1 MSNSSQSKTGLPR
14 FIVPGAIGLIVV
26 LLAVAVFLILPGST
40 SGKTAA
46 KQNAAVS
53 NKSVTAGSPA
63 KTDSQSSQVA
73 QTTTDGS
80 GSSTPAQAAAN
91 PASPPAFDITTRVG
105 QPPLDSEAHYLKWML
120 ANTPEKESYLKAK
133 WERAQAIVARKD
145 ATNPRI
151 VEAFLRAPR
160 EFFCRTYNMPRAYAD
175 AAMPIGFGQTISGPH
190 LVSHMTQALDPQ
202 PNQKVLEV
210 GTGSGYQS
218 SVLSELSNHVYTIEI
233 VKQLYE
239 ETNAIYTKW
248 SKDYP
253 EYNNIKRKNADG
265 YYGWPQYAPFDR
277 IIVTAG
283 IDHIPPDLLKQ
294 LAPGGIM
301 VIPVGP
307 PSGQTVLK
315 ITKEVAADGSV
326 TFKREDIYHGMRK
339 VIFVPFTSKNGIH
352 STATDSSQGK

>member
-1 MSNSSQSKTGLPR
+1 MNEPSQTKSGLVR
-14 FIVPGAIGLIVV
+14 ILVPGAIALIVA
-26 LLAVAVFLILPGST
+26 LLIVGIFLVLPGNSSRSAGSAKSTAATTKTAAQTAAPAVSST
-40 SGKTAA
+40 SGTA
-46 KQNAAVS
+46 
-53 NKSVTAGSPA
+53 T
-63 KTDSQSSQVA
+63 A
-73 QTTTDGS
+73 QTV
-80 GSSTPAQAAAN
+80 QATSADTL
-91 PASPPAFDITTRVG
+91 SPPAFDITTRTA
-105 QPPLDSEAHYLKWML
+105 QPPLDSEADYLKWML
-120 ANTPEKESYLKAK
+120 AHTPEKESYLKAK
-133 WERAQAIVARKD
+133 WARAQAIVARKD
-145 ATNPRI
+145 ATDPRI
-151 VEAFLRAPR
+151 IEAFLRAPR
-160 EFFCRTYNMPRAYAD
+160 EFFCRTYNMPNAYAD

-202 PNQKVLEV
+202 PDQKVLEV

-218 SVLSELSNHVYTIEI
+218 SFLSELSNHVYTIEI

-239 ETNAIYTKW
+239 ETNAIYDKW
-248 SKDYP
+248 TKDYP
-253 EYNNIKRKNADG
+253 EYANIKRENADG
-265 YYGWPQYAPFDR
+265 YYGWAKYAPFDR

-326 TFKREDIYHGMRK
+326 TFKREDIYHGLRK

-352 STATDSSQGK
+352 STATDAAQGNP